1 MVKLIYNLD
10 PVRTKSLAKRLGL
23 YDDAEIEVKS
33 IIGPPENMK
42 TNRELHSSLIA
53 EGEHSGSMSSL
64 VTDAEYSATNTA
76 LLAEM
81 DLSTSVDNIS
91 EVAVRGTTQENSN
104 LAVEFSREEEQA
116 PEVSE
121 DMTSPE
127 DTDWNEPLEKRKK
140 INCSFCK
147 KKVLKKSYK
156 KHLKTQHT
164 GKVKVS

>member
-53 EGEHSGSMSSL
+53 EGGHSGSMSSH
-64 VTDAEYSATNTA
+64 VTDAEHSATNTA

-104 LAVEFSREEEQA
+104 LAVEFSREEFPNNLQTVTVAVE
-116 PEVSE
+116 EGS
-121 DMTSPE
+121 D
-127 DTDWNEPLEKRKK
+127 KRDQGP
-140 INCSFCK
+140 IQWGS
-147 KKVLKKSYK
+147 
-156 KHLKTQHT
+156 
-164 GKVKVS
+164 GKNIGVIT